1 MTNRQPD
8 QYFESDSGQIIGR
21 FGSTVHRKTGS
32 WTPAVHS
39 LLNHLEGAGFAYS
52 PRVLDSSDPS
62 IEELTYIEGSSGKDI
77 WKKVAS
83 DSGLRSF
90 AKLLRSYHDAVESY
104 RPNGQIWATTHSEL
118 QPDEIICHGDFGPWN
133 TVWQGSKPV
142 GIIDW
147 DLAGPRPKMYDI
159 AYALEYT
166 APFRDD
172 EECMKWL
179 GYTEPPDRARRI
191 RLFAEAY
198 GLSNADG
205 LYEEVVRAQE
215 AGIKEVESL
224 ANQGV
229 QPQVE
234 WVESGHLK
242 ELSDRVAWSRQN
254 KNLFV

>member
-1 MTNRQPD
+1 
-8 QYFESDSGQIIGR
+8 
-21 FGSTVHRKTGS
+21 
-32 WTPAVHS
+32 
-39 LLNHLEGAGFAYS
+39 
-52 PRVLDSSDPS
+52 
-62 IEELTYIEGSSGKDI
+62 
-77 WKKVAS
+77 
-83 DSGLRSF
+83 
-90 AKLLRSYHDAVESY
+90 
-104 RPNGQIWATTHSEL
+104 HSEL

-191 RLFAEAY
+191 RLFAVAY

-234 WVESGHLK
+234 WVEGGHLK